1 MSGKWIRIPK
11 GDGHVRHIYVPTEK
25 EKSRLD
31 VMLPKLRR
39 ICYLRLKKL
48 GLYKNVHGFWPGRS
62 PVTAAL
68 MHVGAKSAF
77 SLDLENF
84 FDHCTYER
92 FVPLVKYPEEFRS
105 AFREHPES
113 KMPVAAQGL
122 PTSPMI
128 SNLCFTPVDAELKQ
142 LASKNTLTYT
152 RYADDLTMSSY
163 NENENLK
170 GLVEEAIAIIE
181 KHGFPIAQ
189 RKTRLWRRR
198 SGRLIVCGVGVDET
212 GVYPTRR
219 MKRRLRAALHQ
230 RKEPQARGLAEWC
243 SLKLPR
249 AYLYNMAARNCYHC
263 GGGKI
268 CANPAGPHLPEALE
282 ELRRTRPPHEIIRIV
297 QLMGELKRFNIL
309 GCRGGLLRA
318 AAHPRAEE
326 LNELM
331 KKLEARGIAM
341 PQNVSEMFKHSLVTG
356 NVDEAIVIATMLAVR
371 GL

>member
-1 MSGKWIRIPK
+1 MSGKWIQIPK
-11 GDGHVRHIYVPTEK
+11 GNGRVRHIYVPTEE

-39 ICYLRLKKL
+39 ICYLRLKRL
-48 GLYKNVHGFWPGRS
+48 DLYKNIHGFWPGRS

-92 FVPLVKYPEEFRS
+92 FVPLVKYPDEFRS
-105 AFREHPES
+105 AFRKHPVT
-113 KMPVAAQGL
+113 KMSVAAQGL

-128 SNLCFTPVDAELKQ
+128 SNLCFTPIDAELKQ

-152 RYADDLTMSSY
+152 RYADDLTFSSCD
-163 NENENLK
+163 ENANLK
-170 GLVEEAIAIIE
+170 SLVEAARKIIE
-181 KHGFPIAQ
+181 QHGFPIAQ
-189 RKTRLWRRR
+189 HKIRLWRRR

-249 AYLYNMAARNCYHC
+249 AYLYNMAARNYYHC
-263 GGGKI
+263 GSGKI
-268 CANPAGPHLPEALE
+268 CANSAGPHLPEAVE
-282 ELRRTRPPHEIIRIV
+282 ELRRTRPPHEVIRIV
-297 QLMGELKRFNIL
+297 QLMEEFSRFSIFD
-309 GCRGGLLRA
+309 CRGVLLRA

-326 LNELM
+326 LVDLM
-331 KKLEARGIAM
+331 QKLEARGITM
-341 PQNVSEMFKHSLVTG
+341 PQNVSKMFKHSLVTG
-356 NVDEAIVIATMLAVR
+356 NVDEAIVIGTMLAVR